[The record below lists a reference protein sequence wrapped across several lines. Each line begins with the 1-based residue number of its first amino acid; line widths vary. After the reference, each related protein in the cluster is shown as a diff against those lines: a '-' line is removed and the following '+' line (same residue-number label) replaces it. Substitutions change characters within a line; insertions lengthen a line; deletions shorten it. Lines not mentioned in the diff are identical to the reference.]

1 MTLEEINN
9 GYFEFQRL
17 RREYE
22 EKKDFKLCFKC
33 QRVLPLADFE
43 PNDRKFQKPSQK
55 KRGFNCKECING
67 KKSKRVIWRSEMM
80 RSVNLSS
87 KEKVILLLIDIKRKN
102 YVNDLNNINTL
113 EMLISKKIINS
124 NHEIDYN
131 AII

>member
-1 MTLEEINN
+1 M
-9 GYFEFQRL
+9 
-17 RREYE
+17 
-22 EKKDFKLCFKC
+22 
-33 QRVLPLADFE
+33 
-43 PNDRKFQKPSQK
+43 
-55 KRGFNCKECING
+55 
-67 KKSKRVIWRSEMM
+67 KKSKKVIWRSEMM

-124 NHEIDYN
+124 KHEIDYN